1 MSASTSA
8 VSGSGVS
15 ASAKAAT
22 SATGESVPTVPLLIG
37 GEPVVTG
44 EWLDVMDPAA
54 PQRLVGRA
62 ALASEAHSR
71 RAVDAAAKAAEGW
84 GAIEPRRRAEILLAA
99 LDALEAERSQN
110 AALLVSENGKVR
122 GEAEVDVAVFVG
134 RFRLAAS
141 LVDELSEPR
150 RLPRASN
157 AHGSS
162 ASLPPGAPPFRTE
175 ITHLPL
181 GVVTI
186 VVPFN
191 WPLAIL
197 SASLPFALVAGNA
210 VIVKPP
216 PTAPLAV
223 TRVLS
228 ALASKL
234 PSGVLSVVSGSNQ
247 AVAPLIT
254 DPRVGRLVFTGSTTA
269 GKTMMQL
276 AASNLTRVTLE
287 LGGNDPALV
296 LEDADLDRPTLE
308 RLARSTFL
316 TTGQVCMA
324 IKRIYVHRTRYDELV
339 SGLSDVLSAQRI
351 GAGSLPTSTMG
362 PLNSARQRDYVR
374 DLCAEAR
381 AAGHEVREFGTLD
394 EAALEAG
401 GHFLRPA
408 LVLDPTP
415 NLRIVTEEQFGP
427 AVPILPYTN
436 VDSVISQVNSEW
448 SGLGSSVWSRDFDHA
463 ARVAARLRVG
473 TTWVNNASAMAI
485 DDRAPFGGFRQ
496 SGMGRELGS
505 EGLREFTEPHTVTF
519 PA

>member
-1 MSASTSA
+1 MSASA
-8 VSGSGVS
+8 VSSGVS
-15 ASAKAAT
+15 AKAGV
-22 SATGESVPTVPLLIG
+22 SATGESVPAVPLLIG

-54 PQRLVGRA
+54 PKRLVGRV
-62 ALASEAHSR
+62 ALASEALSR

-84 GAIEPRRRAEILLAA
+84 GATEPRRRAEILLAA

-122 GEAEVDVAVFVG
+122 GEAEADIAVFAG
-134 RFRLAAS
+134 RFRLAAG
-141 LVDELSEPR
+141 LVNELSEPR
-150 RLPRASN
+150 RLPRTAG
-157 AHGSS
+157 AHGATSP
-162 ASLPPGAPPFRTE
+162 LPAGAPPFRSE

-186 VVPFN
+186 IVPFN

-216 PTAPLAV
+216 PSAPLAL
-223 TRVLS
+223 TRVLT

-234 PSGVLSVVSGSNQ
+234 PPGVLSVVSGANS

-254 DPRVGRLVFTGSTTA
+254 DPRIGRLVFTGSTTA
-269 GKTMMQL
+269 GKAMMRM
-276 AASNLTRVTLE
+276 AAENLTRVTLE

-308 RLARSTFL
+308 RLARATFL

-324 IKRIYVHRTRYDELV
+324 VKRIYVHRSRYDELI
-339 SGLSDVLSAQRI
+339 SGLSDYLAAQRI
-351 GAGSLPTSTMG
+351 GPGSSPTTTMG
-362 PLNSARQRDYVR
+362 PLNSARQRDFVR
-374 DLCAEAR
+374 DLCGEAR
-381 AAGHEVREFGTLD
+381 AAGHEVRELGSID
-394 EAALEAG
+394 EEALAAG
-401 GHFLRPA
+401 GFFLRPA
-408 LVLDPTP
+408 LVLDPAP
-415 NLRIVTEEQFGP
+415 GLRIVSEEQFGP

-436 VDSVISQVNSEW
+436 VDAVIGQVNSEW
-448 SGLGSSVWSRDFDHA
+448 AGLGSSVWSRDFEHA
-463 ARVAARLRVG
+463 ARVAARLRAG
-473 TTWVNNASAMAI
+473 TTWINNASAMAI